1 MLDHINSLEQ
11 LEIEA
16 KKIDDFLNITCSEQ
30 PEDAINRGNDL
41 LVYLARTGK
50 MLSDAKYWQ
59 DEAVNNNIIQK
70 LKDQIDLPPMI
81 LKKFIDSST
90 KRENYLVTW
99 LDRMNRTCTHQLDF
113 LRTVVSFAKNQ
124 RQ

>member
-1 MLDHINSLEQ
+1 
-11 LEIEA
+11 
-16 KKIDDFLNITCSEQ
+16 
-30 PEDAINRGNDL
+30 
-41 LVYLARTGK
+41 

-59 DEAVNNNIIQK
+59 DEAINNSIIQK

-99 LDRMNRTCTHQLDF
+99 IDRMNRTCTHQLDF
-113 LRTVVSFAKNQ
+113 LRTIISFAKSQ
-124 RQ
+124 KE